1 MPLLIDIALTL
12 LTVLLAIVVIYYSA
26 RFLGKVLKTVVIVVV
41 SVLVLITLWFIFGD
55 TSILQSL
62 PEWMNW
68 LKALATFASMIQ

>member
-62 PEWMNW
+62 PEGLNW